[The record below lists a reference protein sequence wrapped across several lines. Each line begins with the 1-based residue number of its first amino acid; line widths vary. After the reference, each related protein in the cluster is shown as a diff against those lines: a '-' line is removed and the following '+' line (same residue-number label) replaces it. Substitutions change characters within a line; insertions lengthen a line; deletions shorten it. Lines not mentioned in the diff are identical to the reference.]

1 MLNVFILEDSVI
13 QLRTIENT
21 VQRVSNELQIKTN
34 IKTFTTIADLQ
45 KAVVVSPTGAQNVYI
60 LDLEINGINNA
71 GLEISQKIRQRDK
84 LAALIFI
91 TVHEELL
98 YQTYKYRVSA
108 LDFIAKD
115 RGHIYGDLL
124 KDFESIQRR
133 LHANH
138 PRPFVYK
145 DYSNTVHIDFLNVNF
160 FESNYNNSHSS
171 ILNTVDNQ
179 QIQINYNLHAI
190 EKLDQRLFRAHRSFL
205 VNPQQVRHVDIA
217 SKTVYFYNGAT
228 CPVSQLHLRSLLKLI
243 TTRK

>member
-13 QLRTIENT
+13 QLRTIEND
-21 VQRVSNELQIKTN
+21 VQRISHELQIKAN

-45 KAVVVSPTGAQNVYI
+45 KAVAASPTGAQNVYI
-60 LDLEINGINNA
+60 LDLEINGVNNA
-71 GLEISQKIRQRDK
+71 GLEISQRIRQRDK
-84 LAALIFI
+84 LASLIFI

-115 RGHIYGDLL
+115 RGHIYDDLR
-124 KDFESIQRR
+124 KDFESIQKQ
-133 LHANH
+133 LNSTH

-145 DYSNTVHIDFLNVNF
+145 DYSNTVRIDFLNVNF
-160 FESNYNNSHSS
+160 LESNYSNSHSS

-179 QIQINYNLHAI
+179 QIQINNNLHTI
-190 EKLDQRLFRAHRSFL
+190 EKSDQRLFRAHRSFL
-205 VNPQQVRHVDIA
+205 VNPQQIRHIDIS
-217 SKTVYFYNGAT
+217 SKTICFYNGAT

-243 TTRK
+243 AAHK